1 MRLTNIKS
9 PETEKLQV
17 PRNLAQWTG
26 NRGLLTLALDAGQN
40 VQWGEKD
47 RTLPMQSAYQPKM
60 LLTLLTFCYA
70 SGIYGSQD
78 ILQAM
83 QTKDSVR
90 YICAHN
96 YPDWAILRK
105 FRRAYRS
112 QLEQALRWVL
122 QQAWAKRFDEAEAD
136 YLGYEWF
143 ETYLNANLDALVQG
157 RLELAILMDGVESE

>member
-1 MRLTNIKS
+1 MRLTNIINLRA
-9 PETEKLQV
+9 EKLEI

-26 NRGLLTLALDAGQN
+26 DRGLLTLALDAAQN
-40 VQWGEKD
+40 VQWEDKD
-47 RTLPMQSAYQPKM
+47 RTFPMQSAYRPKM

-78 ILQAM
+78 ILQAI
-83 QTKDSVR
+83 QSRESVR

-96 YPDWAILRK
+96 YPDWAVLRK

-112 QLEQALRWVL
+112 QLEQALRWVF

-136 YLGYEWF
+136 YLGYDWF
-143 ETYLNANLDALVQG
+143 EN
-157 RLELAILMDGVESE
+157 